1 MLRTIIH
8 DIKETP
14 YTVSQYEE
22 FTSTRG
28 GSYSSTGLSQYEEF
42 TSTSGRSYSS
52 TGLSQY
58 EEFSYG
64 FFSVICLAVALM
76 VHINNYPLW
85 YIQKTDYIIEILDSI
100 MLSLKL
106 IKEDTYL
113 PLYTPLNTIKNA
125 NNKHITINIPSLK
138 FTKQIDTNTVEDV

>member
-1 MLRTIIH
+1 MLQDIIH

-14 YTVSQYEE
+14 YTVYEE
-22 FTSTRG
+22 FTSTRDG
-28 GSYSSTGLSQYEEF
+28 
-42 TSTSGRSYSS
+42 SYSS

-76 VHINNYPLW
+76 VHINNNPQW
-85 YIQKTDYIIEILDSI
+85 YIQKSDYIIEMLDS
-100 MLSLKL
+100 LWFSLGL

-113 PLYTPLNTIKNA
+113 PLYTPLNTINNA

-138 FTKQIDTNTVEDV
+138 FTKQIETNTVEDV